1 MEGVGH
7 FMGVKEIAVI
17 DETIVDAIVND
28 VMEQR
33 IGPGT
38 RLSEKSLCERFGVSR
53 MYVRRALLTLSNRG
67 VVELQA
73 NKGARIRKPTLQQS
87 IALFETRRVIES
99 IIIKDVV
106 IQRSDSDIADLNA
119 HIALEEQAFV
129 NNDRHELIR
138 LSGEFHLLIAGFQA
152 NHLLTGFMQT
162 LVTESS
168 LITGMH
174 GQHSFSNCPPSEHRH
189 LVKAI
194 KNQDQPLALKLMMAH
209 LEHIEADLA
218 LNNRPSLDASR
229 VKRGA

>member
-1 MEGVGH
+1 
-7 FMGVKEIAVI
+7 MGIKESSTI
-17 DETIVDAIVND
+17 DETIVDSIVND

-53 MYVRRALLTLSNRG
+53 MYVRRALLTLSNKG

-87 IALFETRRVIES
+87 ITLFETRRVIES
-99 IIIKDVV
+99 IIIKGVV
-106 IQRSDSDIADLNA
+106 LQRSDANITDLNA
-119 HIALEEQAFV
+119 HMALEEQAFV

-138 LSGEFHLLIAGFQA
+138 LSGEFHLLIASFQK
-152 NHLLTGFMQT
+152 NNLLTGFMQT

-168 LITGMH
+168 LITAMY

-189 LVKAI
+189 LVEAI
-194 KNQDQPLALKLMMAH
+194 KNQDQSLALQLMMAH

-218 LNNRPSLDASR
+218 VN
-229 VKRGA
+229 K

>member
-1 MEGVGH
+1 
-7 FMGVKEIAVI
+7 MGIKEASTI
-17 DETIVDAIVND
+17 DETIVDSIVND

-53 MYVRRALLTLSNRG
+53 MYVRRALLTLSNKG

-87 IALFETRRVIES
+87 ITLFETRRMIES
-99 IIIKDVV
+99 IIIKNAVL
-106 IQRSDSDIADLNA
+106 QRSEVNITELNA
-119 HIALEEQAFV
+119 HLALEEQAFI
-129 NNDRHELIR
+129 NNDRHKLIR
-138 LSGEFHLLIAGFQA
+138 LSGQFHLLIASFQT
-152 NHLLTGFMQT
+152 NHLLTGFMKT

-168 LITGMH
+168 LITGMY

-189 LVKAI
+189 LVNAI
-194 KNQDQPLALKLMMAH
+194 KNQDQPLALQLMIAH

-218 LNNRPSLDASR
+218 VN
-229 VKRGA
+229 K

>member
-1 MEGVGH
+1 
-7 FMGVKEIAVI
+7 MGIKEASAI
-17 DETIVDAIVND
+17 DETIVDSIVND

-33 IGPGT
+33 IGPGA

-53 MYVRRALLTLSNRG
+53 MYVRRALLTLSNKG

-87 IALFETRRVIES
+87 ITLFETRRIIEA
-99 IIIKDVV
+99 IIIKGVV
-106 IQRSDSDIADLNA
+106 LQRSDDNITDLNA
-119 HIALEEQAFV
+119 HMALEEQAFV

-138 LSGEFHLLIAGFQA
+138 LSGEFHLLMASFQT
-152 NHLLTGFMQT
+152 NHLLAGFMQT

-168 LITGMH
+168 LITAMY

-189 LVKAI
+189 LVEAI
-194 KNQDQPLALKLMMAH
+194 KNQDQSLALQLMMAH

-218 LNNRPSLDASR
+218 LNSRSVLDTPIGLG
-229 VKRGA
+229 GA

>member
-1 MEGVGH
+1 
-7 FMGVKEIAVI
+7 MGIKEASTI
-17 DETIVDAIVND
+17 DETIVDSIVND

-53 MYVRRALLTLSNRG
+53 MYVRRALLTLSNKG

-87 IALFETRRVIES
+87 ITLFETRRMIES
-99 IIIKDVV
+99 IIIKNVV
-106 IQRSDSDIADLNA
+106 LQRSEVNITELNA
-119 HIALEEQAFV
+119 HLALEEQAFI
-129 NNDRHELIR
+129 NNDRHKLIR
-138 LSGEFHLLIAGFQA
+138 LSGQFHLLIASFQT
-152 NHLLTGFMQT
+152 NHLLTGFMKT

-168 LITGMH
+168 LITGMY

-189 LVKAI
+189 LVNAI
-194 KNQDQPLALKLMMAH
+194 KNQDQPLALQLMIAH

-218 LNNRPSLDASR
+218 VN
-229 VKRGA
+229 K

>member
-1 MEGVGH
+1 
-7 FMGVKEIAVI
+7 MGIKEASTIN
-17 DETIVDAIVND
+17 ETIVDSIVND

-38 RLSEKSLCERFGVSR
+38 RLSEKSLCERFDVSR
-53 MYVRRALLTLSNRG
+53 MYVRRALLTLSNKG

-87 IALFETRRVIES
+87 ITLFETRRVIES
-99 IIIKDVV
+99 IIIKGAVL
-106 IQRSDSDIADLNA
+106 QRSDANITDLNA

-138 LSGEFHLLIAGFQA
+138 LSGEFHLLIASFQT
-152 NHLLTGFMQT
+152 NNLLAGFMQT

-168 LITGMH
+168 LITAMY
-174 GQHSFSNCPPSEHRH
+174 GQHSFSNCPPSEHRL
-189 LVKAI
+189 LVEAI
-194 KNQDQPLALKLMMAH
+194 KNQDQSLALQLMMAH

-218 LNNRPSLDASR
+218 LNDRLDLDASI
-229 VKRGA
+229 GLGYA